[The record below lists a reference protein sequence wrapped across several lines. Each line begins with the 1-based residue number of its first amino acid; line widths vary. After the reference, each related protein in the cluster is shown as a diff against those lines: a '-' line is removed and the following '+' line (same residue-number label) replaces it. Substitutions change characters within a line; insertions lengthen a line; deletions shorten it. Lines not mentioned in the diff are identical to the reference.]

1 MVDGTTFPSGSWAIV
16 AGSRLPCQIISQ
28 ESVFGQTTYQVWFP
42 GTREVRRQPA
52 SLLLPITEEL
62 GAPSLDAIRY
72 IAAAARITEALATDA
87 LIAPVEGKLIPLP
100 HQLYALS
107 RVMSGDKVRY
117 LLADEVG
124 LGKTIE
130 AGLVMRELK
139 LRGRAKRVLVIA
151 PTGLVTQWVQEMQTH
166 FDEKFHLV
174 IPGDFAAVRGMLG
187 IDERENLWRLHDQV
201 VTPLDSVKPLDSRRG
216 WTREQVER
224 YNRERFQDLVAAG
237 WDLIVIDE
245 SHRLGGSTDAVARYR
260 LGEALATASGA
271 LLLLS
276 ATPHQGKTD
285 QFRRLMALLDPDAF
299 VDESNIRKEKVAPYV
314 VRSEKRHA
322 IDTEGRPLF
331 QPRQVQLRS
340 VPWNPQN
347 LEQQLLYDGV
357 TEYVRKGYNQALR
370 EGNYTA
376 SFLMILMQRLVS
388 SSTRA
393 IKAALEK
400 RLEVVEGARVVQPSF
415 LGAELDPTA
424 FDSLESSA
432 LIDRL
437 VEAKLKGVKDE
448 RAQVMRLLSLA
459 RRVEA
464 TAPDP
469 KAKALLDA
477 IYEVQQTENDPTVK
491 LLIFTEFVPTQR
503 MLAEFLGGRGFKV
516 ACLNGSMNMEER
528 KDVQRAFRE
537 EAQILISTDAGGE
550 GLNLQFCHVVV
561 NFDLPWNPMKLEQRI
576 GRVDRIGQKH
586 LVRAINFALEESVEL
601 RVREVLEEKLARI
614 LEEFGVDKLGD
625 VLDSEATDVN
635 FDEVYMAAVMDPA
648 KALEHVRSLVEDLRA
663 KAAATVAASS
673 LLGAQSTHDPEAAQ
687 RIAYHQV
694 PYWTEQMT
702 LSYLRDHQA
711 EGGRIETVGSAYRL
725 TWPGGEEIGPVV
737 FDRKAVG
744 DGAELITLEDPRI
757 RELLEGLTPQITG
770 MPIPGAVLP
779 GISNLVTGT
788 LSLWQITLESRTSA
802 HRRIFPL
809 FVSDDGRI
817 LRPTANRTWD
827 LLLDTAGNAI
837 PYLPA
842 DLIGEPAQTLWAEV
856 RQAAEQAGFEL
867 YTAIQRDYESTLAR
881 EAQNREEAFQ
891 SRRREIE
898 RIGLPQ
904 VRHYRLQKLERE
916 QQAWELEFAE
926 KRNAWPALE
935 PLLLLRILAE
945 GEVTG

>member
-1 MVDGTTFPSGSWAIV
+1 MNGNTFASGSWALV
-16 AGSRLPCQIISQ
+16 AGSRAPCQVISK
-28 ESVFGQTTYQVWFP
+28 ESVFGQTTYQVWLP
-42 GTREVRRQPA
+42 ENRELRLLPA
-52 SLLLPITEEL
+52 SLLLAISEDAV
-62 GAPSLDAIRY
+62 APSLDAIRY
-72 IAAAARITEALATDA
+72 VAAAARITEALATDA
-87 LIAPVEGKLIPLP
+87 LVAPVEGKLIPLP

-139 LRGRAKRVLVIA
+139 LRGRAKRILVIA

-166 FDEKFHLV
+166 FDEKLHLV

-216 WTREQVER
+216 WTREQVDR

-299 VDESNIRKEKVAPYV
+299 VDESDIRKEKVAPYV
-314 VRSEKRHA
+314 IRTEKRHA

-331 QPRQVQLRS
+331 QPRHVQLRS
-340 VPWNPQN
+340 VPWNHQN
-347 LEQQLLYDGV
+347 PDQQVLYDGV
-357 TEYVRKGYNQALR
+357 TDYVRKGYNQALR

-400 RLEVVEGARVVQPSF
+400 RLDVVEGTRVVQPSF
-415 LGAELDPTA
+415 FGVELDPSA
-424 FDSLESSA
+424 FDSLESPA
-432 LIDRL
+432 LMDRL

-464 TAPDP
+464 TAPDA
-469 KAKALLDA
+469 KAKALLDL
-477 IYEVQQTENDPTVK
+477 IYEIQQAENDPAVK
-491 LLIFTEFVPTQR
+491 LLIFTEFVPTQQ
-503 MLAEFLGGRGFKV
+503 MLADFLGNRGFKV
-516 ACLNGSMNMEER
+516 TCLNGSLNVEER
-528 KDVQRAFRE
+528 KDVQQAFRE
-537 EAQILISTDAGGE
+537 GAQILISTDAGGE
-550 GLNLQFCHVVV
+550 GLNLQFCHVVI

-586 LVRAINFALEESVEL
+586 LVRAVNFALEESVEL

-635 FDEVYMAAVMDPA
+635 FDDVYMAAVMDPDT
-648 KALEHVRSLVEDLRA
+648 ALAQVDSLVADLRA

-673 LLGAQSTHDPEAAQ
+673 LLGAETEHDPEAAQ

-694 PYWTEQMT
+694 PFWTEQMT
-702 LSYLRDHQA
+702 LSYLRDHQT
-711 EGGRIETVGSAYRL
+711 EGGRIESVGAAYRL
-725 TWPGGEEIGPVV
+725 TFPGGDQTEPVV
-737 FDRKAVG
+737 FDRKAA
-744 DGAELITLEDPRI
+744 DDRADLITLEDPRI
-757 RELLEGLTPQITG
+757 RKLLDAMTPSTPG
-770 MPIPGAVLP
+770 MPIPGAILP

-788 LSLWQITLESRTSA
+788 FALWQVTLESPADTR
-802 HRRIFPL
+802 RRIFPL
-809 FVSDDGRI
+809 FRSDDGRI
-817 LRPTANRTWD
+817 LRPTATRTWD
-827 LLLDTAGNAI
+827 LLLDVAGAGI
-837 PYLPA
+837 PYRRA
-842 DLIGEPAQTLWAEV
+842 DLTGEPARALREEL
-856 RQAAEQAGFEL
+856 RQSAEQVGAEL
-867 YTAIQRDYESTLAR
+867 YTVIQREHEATLAR
-881 EAQNREEAFQ
+881 EEQTRTEAFQ

-904 VRHYRLQKLERE
+904 VRQYRLQRLELER
-916 QQAWELEFAE
+916 QAWELEIAS